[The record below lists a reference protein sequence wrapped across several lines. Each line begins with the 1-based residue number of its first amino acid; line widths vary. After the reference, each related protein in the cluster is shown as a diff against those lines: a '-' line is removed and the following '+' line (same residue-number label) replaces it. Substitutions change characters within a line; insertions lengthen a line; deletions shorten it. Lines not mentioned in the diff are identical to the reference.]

1 MRKEAEMGLSDFN
14 RLRLN
19 PWTLSIHTI
28 RKKTTLMS
36 RKEQMAK
43 TRLPLSELNQSVNLN
58 PFLAR

>member
-1 MRKEAEMGLSDFN
+1 MGLSDFN